1 MTTLDQTTRDQIKEE
16 LMKQEFER
24 IKIKNSI
31 EKQKKPSLIG
41 KMIPKNL
48 PFHLKHIKES
58 KLRKKVESK

>member
-31 EKQKKPSLIG
+31 EKQKKPSLVG
-41 KMIPKNL
+41 KMIPKL
-48 PFHLKHIKES
+48 PFHFKHIKES
-58 KLRKKVESK
+58 RLRKKVESK